1 MTQRA
6 TILGAAV
13 SLARRTGIDNLTRHK
28 IAHAAETSAGSI
40 NYHFETMD
48 GLRNVVMAY
57 AVENQILEIIAQGIV
72 AKHPVALHAPEAL
85 RKKAARN
92 LTG

>member
-13 SLARRTGIDNLTRHK
+13 SLARKTGYTRLTRYK
-28 IAHAAETSAGSI
+28 VAHAAETSAGSV

-48 GLRNVVMAY
+48 GLRSAVMQY
-57 AVENQILEIIAQGIV
+57 AVENQVLEIVAQGIV
-72 AKHPVALHAPEAL
+72 ARHPVALQSPEAL
-85 RKKAARN
+85 RKKAARS
-92 LTG
+92 LSS